1 MIDTEAF
8 LRPLASV
15 RHEDA
20 ATVGAKAADLGEL
33 TATGLR
39 VPAGFVVDD
48 AAYRHAMDL
57 AGVAQELSDLWS
69 GIDGTTTPDAVE
81 RVAARMQE
89 LVCKAGMPAD
99 VRARVARAYTGVG
112 IRPSARPMAVAVRT
126 SAVGGRPGDAFP
138 GVHLTRTN
146 VHGHD
151 ALSEAIVECWAS
163 AVSFRALTYRVC
175 RGLEAEPAVAVLVQD
190 MVPAQKAGV
199 ALTADP
205 VGGIAD
211 RIVVEAAL
219 GQGSVVADGTVE
231 PDTYVY
237 RRPWLELVSV
247 HVGNQTHQVVRGRD
261 GDDLTTTLDP
271 YRAAVQVL
279 GEREAGA
286 VADAARRAQVRL
298 GSPRAVEWATVLG
311 QVWILQAGPALS
323 RTTPVRNE
331 HRLRGRGASAG
342 RVTGAVRILRRPGD
356 VSTVVAGEVV
366 VTEGGGPEWSPAL
379 RYAAAVI
386 VDRGGITCRTAVL
399 ARELGV
405 PCVVAAGEA
414 SSELRDGD
422 VVTVDGLTGDLT
434 PEDGG
439 PGSWGRG
446 RPARV
451 VRPLR

>member
-1 MIDTEAF
+1 MIDTVAF

-15 RHEDA
+15 GREDV

-33 TATGLR
+33 CATGLR
-39 VPAGFVVDD
+39 VPAAFVLD
-48 AAYRHAMDL
+48 AGAYRHAMDL
-57 AGVAQELSDLWS
+57 AGVAQELSDLWT
-69 GIDGTTTPDAVE
+69 GIDETTAPDAVE

-89 LVCKAGMPAD
+89 LVRKAGMPAD
-99 VRARVARAYTGVG
+99 VRARVAHAYTGFG

-126 SAVGGRPGDAFP
+126 SAVGGRPGDSFP

-175 RGLEAEPAVAVLVQD
+175 RGLDAEPAVAVLVQD
-190 MVPAQKAGV
+190 MVAAQKAGV

-211 RIVVEAAL
+211 RIVVEAAF

-231 PDTYVY
+231 PDAYVF
-237 RRPWLELVSV
+237 RRPGLELVSA
-247 HVGNQTHQVVRGRD
+247 HVGHQTHQVVRGRD
-261 GDDLTTTLDP
+261 GDDLTRPLDR
-271 YRAAVQVL
+271 YRAATRVL
-279 GEREAGA
+279 SEKEAGA
-286 VADAARRAQVRL
+286 VADAARRVQVRL
-298 GSPRAVEWATVLG
+298 GSPCAVEWAMVLG

-323 RTTPVRNE
+323 RAAPAVHE

-342 RVTGAVRILRRPGD
+342 RVTGAVRVLRRPGD
-356 VSTVVAGEVV
+356 VSTVVAGDVV
-366 VTEGGGPEWSPAL
+366 VIDSGGPEWSPAL
-379 RYAAAVI
+379 RRAVAVV

-405 PCVVAAGEA
+405 PCVVAAEKAA
-414 SSELRDGD
+414 SGLRDGD
-422 VVTVDGLTGDLT
+422 VLTVDGLTGDLT
-434 PEDGG
+434 LEVGG
-439 PGSWGRG
+439 PASS
-446 RPARV
+446 PTHDH
-451 VRPLR
+451 P